1 MSDLEIIKLLEKNR
15 KKPLTLVLAIF
26 GGNMSAQIRATK
38 AKIQQMGLHQTKKLL
53 HMKENHQENE
63 ETTILMGKI
72 FANDGTFNKA
82 LISKIYKELTHLS
95 IKK

>member
-1 MSDLEIIKLLEKNR
+1 
-15 KKPLTLVLAIF
+15 
-26 GGNMSAQIRATK
+26 
-38 AKIQQMGLHQTKKLL
+38 MGLHQTKKLL

-63 ETTILMGKI
+63 ETIILMGKI